1 MFGLGYGRPDAL
13 AATTEPGI
21 EAIEMLA
28 LAIND
33 ALIKAARPE
42 RKRRGERPPRVRPAP
57 TLCRKA
63 GLAFLLC
70 CRHQDL
76 HQILS
81 GQGSNSNAGPLRR
94 IGAIHPL

>member
-33 ALIKAARPE
+33 VLIK
-42 RKRRGERPPRVRPAP
+42 
-57 TLCRKA
+57 
-63 GLAFLLC
+63 
-70 CRHQDL
+70 
-76 HQILS
+76 
-81 GQGSNSNAGPLRR
+81 
-94 IGAIHPL
+94 IGAA